1 MFALVTTLVYVK
13 PMTLLPIDQ
22 ALIKVTESL
31 KILSSDKVSVAK
43 ALNRVLTEDIFAKLT
58 QPPFSSSAMDG
69 YAVRAEDLNS
79 IPVTLDVTGES
90 AAGHS
95 FSKPVQKCQAVRIFT
110 GAPVPEGADTV
121 IMQENTT
128 REGDKVTITVGNDI
142 GANIRPKGT
151 DFNQG
156 DVLLKSGTI
165 LTAKD
170 LALAAAMNWGVLN
183 VRRKPVIAVLATGD
197 ELVEPGETPNPDQ
210 IISSI
215 PSGLVSMIE
224 NWGAEALYLGIAK
237 DNETSLREKISKG
250 LAADILITI
259 GGASVGDHDLVQKVL
274 RDLGMDLN
282 FWKVAIRPGKPI
294 MHGQLG
300 DTHVLGLPGN
310 PVSAFIC
317 AEIFLREMIGKL
329 LGTDCNNHNIVQAF
343 LAEELSSNGPRQHY
357 MRASTKQRDDGL
369 LDVIPAASQ
378 DSSLLKTY
386 ASSDCL
392 IVRSPH
398 APPAKRGEVVD
409 IILI

>member
-13 PMTLLPIDQ
+13 YMTLLPIDQ

-69 YAVRAEDLNS
+69 YAVRSEDLHS

-95 FSKPVQKCQAVRIFT
+95 YSKPVQKCQAVRIFT

-121 IMQENTT
+121 IMQENTS
-128 REGDKVTITVGNDI
+128 REGDKVTITVGNDT
-142 GANIRPKGT
+142 GSNIRPKGI

-156 DVLLKSGTI
+156 DILLESGKI
-165 LTAKD
+165 LSARD
-170 LALAAAMNWGVLN
+170 LALAAAMNWEKIS
-183 VRRKPVIAVLATGD
+183 VRKKPIVAVLATGD
-197 ELVEPGETPNPDQ
+197 ELVEPGQTPNPDQ
-210 IISSI
+210 IVSSI
-215 PSGLVSMIE
+215 PSGLLPMIE
-224 NWGAEALYLGIAK
+224 SWGARALYLGIAA
-237 DNETSLREKISKG
+237 DTEESLKEKISKSKD
-250 LAADILITI
+250 ADILITI

-274 RDLGMDLN
+274 RDQGMDLN
-282 FWKVAIRPGKPI
+282 FWKVAIRPGKPL
-294 MHGQLG
+294 MYGRLK

-317 AEIFLREMIGKL
+317 AQIFLKEMISKL
-329 LGTDCNNHNIVQAF
+329 LGTGNNNRNAIHAF
-343 LAEELSSNGPRQHY
+343 LTEELTANGPRQHY
-357 MRASTKQRDDGL
+357 MRASTRQRDDGL
-369 LDVIPAASQ
+369 LDVVPAPSQ
-378 DSSLLKTY
+378 DSSLLKTF
-386 ASSDCL
+386 AECDCL
-392 IVRSPH
+392 IIRSPH
-398 APPAKRGEVVD
+398 APAAKCGEVVS